1 MRIDCEHTLSDPNK
15 LQSLIRV
22 ASAADMPTLVRISSY
37 SDITKL
43 LDFGASGI
51 LVPDISTAAQA
62 REAVRLTK
70 FAPVGER
77 GMTNIG
83 RCVRYGQVPLS
94 EYCARANDEV
104 CLAVQI
110 ESREGMENLDEILSV
125 KGIDIVTT
133 GRQDFSQSFGVPGQ
147 TNHPSVADAEN
158 TVIKK
163 AVEHGLFPLITAP
176 TPDAMD
182 ELKAQGVYLCT
193 ICFDT
198 QFIMKQFQELIAG
211 YHAHLR

>member
-1 MRIDCEHTLSDPNK
+1 
-15 LQSLIRV
+15 
-22 ASAADMPTLVRISSY
+22 MPTLVRISSY
-37 SDITKL
+37 SDITRL

-51 LVPDISTAAQA
+51 LVPDISSAEQA
-62 REAVRLTK
+62 KEAVRLTK
-70 FAPVGER
+70 FAPLGER

-83 RCVRYGQVPLS
+83 RCVRYGRIPLS

-110 ESREGMENLDEILSV
+110 ESREGLERLDEILSV

-147 TNHPSVADAEN
+147 SSHPSIVDAEN
-158 TVIKK
+158 AVIRK
-163 AVEHGLFPLITAP
+163 AVAYGLFPLISAP
-176 TPDAMD
+176 TPEAME
-182 ELKAQGVYLCT
+182 ELRAKGVYLCT

-198 QFIMKQFQELIAG
+198 QFIMKQFQELLAG
-211 YHAHLR
+211 YHARLE